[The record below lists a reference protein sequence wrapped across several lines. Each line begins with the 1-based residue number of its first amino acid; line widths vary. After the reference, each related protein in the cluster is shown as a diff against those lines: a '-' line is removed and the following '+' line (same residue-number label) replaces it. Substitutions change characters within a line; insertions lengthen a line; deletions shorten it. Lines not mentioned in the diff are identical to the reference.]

1 MLKYFAVILLFLL
14 FSCNS
19 KPKERRIAFDEV
31 VDYRKVLFE
40 GSESLPSFKLSKK
53 RTILDSLKANNYW
66 FDDSFRIEYNWFKLK
81 LSNRL
86 LKVGANK
93 FNPPPG
99 VFPRDVI
106 QFVVNRN
113 NQFMLN
119 MVLIDSIGKI
129 DSSLYRELNK
139 RDFKFL
145 EHLIF
150 QWDEESDLEV
160 IDSVFNEIE
169 QGYTL
174 FYDSIARHDYKAP
187 IHNLSVNQ
195 LQNIQK
201 KYPFD
206 VVILVKNRPTQFGSD
221 KRFFQGFYY
230 E

>member
-1 MLKYFAVILLFLL
+1 MLKYFVVVFSLLL

-40 GSESLPSFKLSKK
+40 GSDRLPSFKLSKK
-53 RTILDSLKANNYW
+53 QTILDSLKANNYW
-66 FDDSFRIEYNWFKLK
+66 FDESHGKVFKWFNLELNKK
-81 LSNRL
+81 KIR
-86 LKVGANK
+86 VGAYK
-93 FNPPPG
+93 HYPPPG
-99 VFPRDVI
+99 TYPRDVI
-106 QFVVNRN
+106 EVVVNRKN
-113 NQFMLN
+113 ML
-119 MVLIDSIGKI
+119 LFE
-129 DSSLYRELNK
+129 RELVELDEFDSLLYKHLNT
-139 RDFKFL
+139 DEFKHS
-145 EHLIF
+145 EYLIF
-150 QWDEESDLEV
+150 QWDEGSFLQT

-169 QGYTL
+169 QGYIL

-206 VVILVKNRPTQFGSD
+206 VVILVKNRPTQFGLD

>member
-1 MLKYFAVILLFLL
+1 MLKYCTVIFSLFL
-14 FSCNS
+14 FGCGN
-19 KPKERRIAFDEV
+19 KPKERRIEFDEV
-31 VDYRKVLFE
+31 VDYREVLFQ
-40 GSESLPSFKLSKK
+40 GSDSLPTFKLSKK

-66 FDDSFRIEYNWFKLK
+66 FDESFCIEYNWFKLK

-119 MVLIDSIGKI
+119 MNLINSIGKI
-129 DSSLYRELNK
+129 DSTLYRELNK

-150 QWDEESDLEV
+150 QWDEGSSLQT

-174 FYDSIARHDYKAP
+174 FYDSIARQDYNSL
-187 IHNLSVNQ
+187 IHNLSVKQ
-195 LQNIQK
+195 LKSIQK
-201 KYPFD
+201 DYPFD
-206 VVILVKNRPTQFGSD
+206 VVILMKNRSAQFGLD
-221 KRFFQGFYY
+221 ERLF
-230 E
+230 